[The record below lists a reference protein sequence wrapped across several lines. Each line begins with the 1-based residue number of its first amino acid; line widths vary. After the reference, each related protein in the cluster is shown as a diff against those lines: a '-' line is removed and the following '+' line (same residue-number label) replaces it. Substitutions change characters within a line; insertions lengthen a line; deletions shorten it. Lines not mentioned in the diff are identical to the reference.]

1 MIILSYKKQGKK
13 MNLKKIVLGS
23 TLLASA
29 LFAGTYNVDA
39 SHSNVGFKI
48 KHMMIS
54 NVVGKFDTFKGTFEY
69 DEKKNT
75 LTSLTGYIDVASVN
89 TENTKR
95 DNHLRADDMFDAK
108 KYPKID
114 FVVTK
119 VDGEDVY
126 GDFTLRGITKKIKLE
141 LENGGTI
148 KDPWGNYRAGFAL
161 TGKIKRSDFGLTY
174 NDVLEAGGVALGDV
188 VKLNVELEGIK
199 AK

>member
-1 MIILSYKKQGKK
+1 MNFKKLVLS
-13 MNLKKIVLGS
+13 S
-23 TLLASA
+23 TLLAST
-29 LFAGTYNVDA
+29 LFAGNYNVDA

-75 LTSLTGYIDVASVN
+75 LTSLTGEIEVSSVN
-89 TENTKR
+89 TENKKR
-95 DNHLRADDMFDAK
+95 DGHLQAPDMFDVK
-108 KYPKID
+108 KYPKIN

-119 VDGEDVY
+119 IDGEDVY
-126 GDFTLRGITKKIKLE
+126 GDFTLKGITKNIKFE

-148 KDPWGNYRAGFAL
+148 KDPWGNFRAGFAL

-174 NDVLEAGGVALGDV
+174 NSVLEAGGVAVGDL

-199 AK
+199 IK